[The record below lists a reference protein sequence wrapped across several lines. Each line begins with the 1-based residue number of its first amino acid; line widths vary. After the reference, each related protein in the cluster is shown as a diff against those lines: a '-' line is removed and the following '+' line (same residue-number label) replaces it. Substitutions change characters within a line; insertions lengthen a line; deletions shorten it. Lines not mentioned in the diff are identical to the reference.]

1 MIEDILITYWQFTL
15 VAFLILFG
23 AVFNYFNK
31 DDSVAIDF
39 KTNGM
44 PHMKPITIPTKGKG
58 FWGGVWTWIMVTR
71 TWEITKDWRYE
82 LNGVKYVIPKG
93 MIFDG
98 ASVPKFFR
106 SWLSPMGVLL
116 IGGLV
121 HDYGYKY
128 GALLKG
134 NKKSAEVH
142 NQKELDQIFR
152 DINIDV
158 NGFRV
163 LNYVA
168 YYALRLGGFV
178 AWRSHRKNGKDWKK
192 SI

>member
-1 MIEDILITYWQFTL
+1 MNELLIQYWQFAAVAALIALAWAL
-15 VAFLILFG
+15 VSLIP
-23 AVFNYFNK
+23 NTESNIK
-31 DDSVAIDF
+31 I
-39 KTNGM
+39 KWKEM
-44 PHMKPITIPTKGKG
+44 PCMKPISIPTKGKG
-58 FWGGVWTWIMVTR
+58 FWSGVWTWIMVTR

-93 MIFDG
+93 MVFDG

-121 HDYGYKY
+121 HDFGYKY
-128 GALLKG
+128 SALLKG

-168 YYALRLGGFV
+168 YYALRLGGFI
-178 AWRSHRKNGKDWKK
+178 AWNGHRKNGLDWKK
-192 SI
+192 SM

>member
-1 MIEDILITYWQFTL
+1 MNELLIQYWQFAAVAALIALAWAL
-15 VAFLILFG
+15 VSLIP
-23 AVFNYFNK
+23 NTESNIK
-31 DDSVAIDF
+31 I
-39 KTNGM
+39 KWKEM
-44 PHMKPITIPTKGKG
+44 PCMKPISIPTKGKG

-93 MIFDG
+93 MVFDG

-168 YYALRLGGFV
+168 YYALRLGGFI
-178 AWRSHRKNGKDWKK
+178 AWNGHRKNGLDWKK
-192 SI
+192 SM

>member
-1 MIEDILITYWQFTL
+1 MNELLIQYWQFAAVAALIALAWAL
-15 VAFLILFG
+15 VSLIP
-23 AVFNYFNK
+23 NTESNIK
-31 DDSVAIDF
+31 I
-39 KTNGM
+39 KWKEM
-44 PHMKPITIPTKGKG
+44 PCMKPISIPTKGKG

-168 YYALRLGGFV
+168 YYALRLGGFI
-178 AWRSHRKNGKDWKK
+178 AWNGHRKNGLDWKK
-192 SI
+192 SM

>member
-1 MIEDILITYWQFTL
+1 MNELLIQYWQFAAVAALIALAWAL
-15 VAFLILFG
+15 VSLIP
-23 AVFNYFNK
+23 NTESNIK
-31 DDSVAIDF
+31 I
-39 KTNGM
+39 KWKEM
-44 PHMKPITIPTKGKG
+44 PCMKPISIPTKGKG

-121 HDYGYKY
+121 HDFGYKY
-128 GALLKG
+128 SALLKG

-168 YYALRLGGFV
+168 YYALRLGGFI
-178 AWRSHRKNGKDWKK
+178 AWNGHRKNGLDWKK
-192 SI
+192 SM

>member
-1 MIEDILITYWQFTL
+1 MHELLVQYWQFTL
-15 VAFLILFG
+15 VAVLIGLAWITS
-23 AVFNYFNK
+23 AVIPNRESNIK
-31 DDSVAIDF
+31 ITW
-39 KTNGM
+39 KEM
-44 PHMKPITIPTKGKG
+44 PCMKPISIPTKGKG

-82 LNGVKYVIPKG
+82 LNSVKYVIPKG

-121 HDYGYKY
+121 HDFGYKY
-128 GALLKG
+128 SALLKG

-168 YYALRLGGFV
+168 YYALRLGGFI
-178 AWRSHRKNGKDWKK
+178 AWNGHRKNGLDWKK
-192 SI
+192 SM